1 VTTLRH
7 LDTGKHA
14 ARHLGFERALDA
26 GEESAGAKWQLVC
39 PLNEKRTREDFGTIT
54 FDRTFLQAMV
64 DNWKR
69 AGASERPWSYFHRGA
84 KSDSSLR
91 NEDKVAAGW
100 VQDMRVTERGL
111 ELLTRWTPKAR
122 AAILAEELK
131 YPSMEF
137 HENGIDSKTGK
148 PQGPTF
154 YGCTLTN
161 NPFLDNLPP
170 VEAER
175 MGSSGIAVAKSKLEA
190 AIARH
195 ERHMNGTEP
204 TDKESQMKMMEEMK
218 AALAALSETR
228 NAAAQE
234 KNMLTLA
241 QIIAAIGLSK
251 DTSEAGLEAALK
263 TKAAELTD
271 AKASLEK
278 AQKELADATK
288 ARELSANDEVRKL
301 QASNTELAGK
311 VIALEKRA
319 KDAEVDA
326 LIVELERGDGK
337 HSHITAAQKPQ
348 VREFAEKMG
357 TDKAREFFKQFKAVP
372 LGERGA
378 TVPDGGITP
387 EMAMTKLQAHADELA
402 KSGAFKPAD
411 ALIRAMEL
419 HPDLARAAQP
429 ATAPKS

>member
-1 VTTLRH
+1 MV
-7 LDTGKHA
+7 
-14 ARHLGFERALDA
+14 LDA
-26 GEESAGAKWQLVC
+26 AGADEAKWQLVC
-39 PLNEKRTREDFGTIT
+39 RVGETRSRSDFGTIT
-54 FDRTFLQAMV
+54 FSREFLESMV
-64 DNWKR
+64 RNW
-69 AGASERPWSYFHRGA
+69 EREGRPEKPWNYFHRGA
-84 KSDSSLR
+84 KSDASLR
-91 NEDKVAAGW
+91 NEDKLAAGW
-100 VQDMRVTERGL
+100 VKDMKVDAEGL
-111 ELLTRWTPKAR
+111 KLLTRWTPKAK

-137 HENGIDSKTGK
+137 HENGIDSKTGQ

-154 YGCTLTN
+154 YGCALTN
-161 NPFLDNLPP
+161 NPFLTDLPP
-170 VEAER
+170 VEAEQHA
-175 MGSSGIAVAKSKLEA
+175 GASALAAAKSSLEA

-204 TDKESQMKMMEEMK
+204 TSDASQMKMMDEMK
-218 AALAALSETR
+218 AALAALSRVRDTESEPSQSQMKKM
-228 NAAAQE
+228 NATQE
-234 KNMLTLA
+234 ANMLTLA
-241 QIIAAIGLSK
+241 QLVSTFSLSK
-251 DTSEAGLEAALK
+251 DTTEANLEAALK
-263 TKAAELTD
+263 AKADELGTT
-271 AKASLEK
+271 KASLEK
-278 AQKELADATK
+278 AQKDLADATK
-288 ARELSANDEVRKL
+288 ARELSSSDEVRKL
-301 QASNTELAGK
+301 QASNTELAAK

-378 TVPDGGITP
+378 TVPDGGLTP

-402 KSGAFKPAD
+402 KTVAFKGREAD

>member
-1 VTTLRH
+1 M
-7 LDTGKHA
+7 
-14 ARHLGFERALDA
+14 ALDA
-26 GEESAGAKWQLVC
+26 EGADDAKWQLVC
-39 PLNEKRTREDFGTIT
+39 RVGETRSRSDFGTIT
-54 FDRTFLQAMV
+54 FSREFLESMV
-64 DNWKR
+64 RNW
-69 AGASERPWSYFHRGA
+69 EREGRPEKPWNYFHRGA
-84 KSDSSLR
+84 KSDASLR
-91 NEDKVAAGW
+91 NEDKLAAGW
-100 VQDMRVTERGL
+100 VKDMKVDAEGL
-111 ELLTRWTPKAR
+111 KLLTRWTPKAK

-137 HENGIDSKTGK
+137 HENGIDSKTGQ

-154 YGCTLTN
+154 YGCALTN
-161 NPFLDNLPP
+161 NPFLTDLPP

-263 TKAAELTD
+263 TKAAEFD
-271 AKASLEK
+271 DMKVVLEK
-278 AQKELADATK
+278 AQKDLADATK
-288 ARELSANDEVRKL
+288 ARELSSSDEVRKL
-301 QASNTELAGK
+301 QASNTELAAK

-357 TDKAREFFKQFKAVP
+357 VEKAREFFKQFKGP
-372 LGERGA
+372 SLGERGA

-402 KSGAFKPAD
+402 KTAAFKGREAD

>member
-1 VTTLRH
+1 MS
-7 LDTGKHA
+7 
-14 ARHLGFERALDA
+14 ARLPQQVIRQLGFQVALDA
-26 GEESAGAKWQLVC
+26 EGADDAKWQLVC
-39 PLNEKRTREDFGTIT
+39 RVGETRSRSDFGTIT
-54 FDRTFLQAMV
+54 FSREFLESMV
-64 DNWKR
+64 RNW
-69 AGASERPWSYFHRGA
+69 EREGRPEKPWNYFHRGA
-84 KSDSSLR
+84 KSDASLR
-91 NEDKVAAGW
+91 NEDKLAAGW
-100 VQDMRVTERGL
+100 VKDMKVDAEGL
-111 ELLTRWTPKAR
+111 KLLTRWTPKAK

-137 HENGIDSKTGK
+137 HENGIDSKTGQ

-154 YGCTLTN
+154 YGCALTN
-161 NPFLDNLPP
+161 NPFLTDLPP
-170 VEAER
+170 VEADDSPK
-175 MGSSGIAVAKSKLEA
+175 GNS
-190 AIARH
+190 
-195 ERHMNGTEP
+195 
-204 TDKESQMKMMEEMK
+204 
-218 AALAALSETR
+218 
-228 NAAAQE
+228 
-234 KNMLTLA
+234 MLTLA
-241 QIIAAIGLSK
+241 QLVSIFGLSK
-251 DTSEAGLEAALK
+251 DTTEANLEAALK
-263 TKAAELTD
+263 AKADELGTT
-271 AKASLEK
+271 KASLEK
-278 AQKELADATK
+278 AQKDLADATK
-288 ARELSANDEVRKL
+288 ARELSSSDEVRKL
-301 QASNTELAGK
+301 QASNTELAAK

-378 TVPDGGITP
+378 TVPDGGLTP